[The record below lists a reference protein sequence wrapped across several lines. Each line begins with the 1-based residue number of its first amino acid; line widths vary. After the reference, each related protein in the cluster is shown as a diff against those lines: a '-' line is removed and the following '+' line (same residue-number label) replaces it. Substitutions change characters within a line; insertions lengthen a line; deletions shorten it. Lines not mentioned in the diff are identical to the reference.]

1 MKNII
6 NQVVFFLVIFLLM
19 PQIVSAI
26 WWNPFSWFSD
36 NKNKP
41 ITSQRV
47 TIESFKEIS
56 LEQKIKEYPH
66 EENLKGQVKETKESP
81 VVKITNPQEKIIK
94 SGNIVNTKQKIGTSS
109 VLVLDNNEE
118 KCTELK
124 EEYDIFYTHWE
135 LVNPF
140 KKGSHIEV
148 LSTNLINRFGL
159 DRMDSGRSDLDLEYH
174 KYFDEKPKFYSK
186 IEDSKLAILEL
197 PLISFSELEV
207 ENIKN
212 KLNKSLDLYKES
224 FDYTLFGYSSMSS
237 DKYAFVMGSKI
248 MPAQNI
254 DDAKSNIMFGIEKS
268 KSAALYSLSATTDYE
283 KIKKKYNDSLIKL
296 NCK

>member
-1 MKNII
+1 MKNKI
-6 NQVVFFLVIFLLM
+6 NQVVLFLAMFLLM
-19 PQIVSAI
+19 PQIVSAV
-26 WWNPFSWFSD
+26 WWNPFSWFPD

-56 LEQKIKEYPH
+56 SEQKIKDNPYK
-66 EENLKGQVKETKESP
+66 ENLKGQAKETKELP
-81 VVKITNPQEKIIK
+81 VVKKTNPQEKIIK
-94 SGNIVNTKQKIGTSS
+94 SDNIVTTKQIIGTSS
-109 VLVLDNNEE
+109 VSLLDNNEE

-124 EEYDIFYTHWE
+124 EEYNIFYTHWE
-135 LVNPF
+135 RVNPF
-140 KKGSHIEV
+140 KKSSLIEA
-148 LSTNLINRFGL
+148 LNTNLINRFGL
-159 DRMDSGRSDLDLEYH
+159 GRMDSGRSDLDLEYR

-197 PLISFSELEV
+197 PLTSFGELEV

-212 KLNKSLDLYKES
+212 KLNKALDLYKES
-224 FDYTLFGYSSMSS
+224 FDYTLLGYSFMSS
-237 DKYAFVMGSKI
+237 DKYAIVMGSKI

-254 DDAKSNIMFGIEKS
+254 DDAESNILLGIEKS
-268 KSAALYSLSATTDYE
+268 KSATLYSLSATTDYE